1 MYVKHMKRKGM
12 TTGKKAVPASKIRRN
27 PLVEVVDYGDLV
39 IARDLM
45 KRGPIPE
52 FWADHPM
59 PTAPLGHTRWE
70 GTRQIATF
78 LVPLIA
84 MIAGVKF
91 GGWSTLWV
99 SVPLG
104 FVFGWL
110 MDRSLEADIAK
121 TRKRDESIDRGRY
134 RAVQILSAHL
144 GIPRDEITLAMVAK
158 MAKDCELVEAEIE
171 RRRVAREE
179 AKHNEIMA
187 RVRRHEA
194 AYRSTN
200 SHRHAVGVAAAVTVG
215 SVASQADSDG
225 FLPEE
230 LYPSFPQV
238 NPGSG
243 LPMATGGMMLDI
255 AGNAFGTG
263 GFDH

>member
-1 MYVKHMKRKGM
+1 MYVKHMGRKGM
-12 TTGKKAVPASKIRRN
+12 ATGKKAVPASKIRRN

-59 PTAPLGHTRWE
+59 PAAPLGHTRWE

-84 MIAGVKF
+84 MIAGVKL
-91 GGWSTLWV
+91 GGWNTLWI
-99 SVPLG
+99 SAPLSL
-104 FVFGWL
+104 VFGWL

-171 RRRVAREE
+171 CRRVAREE
-179 AKHNEIMA
+179 AKHKEIMN
-187 RVRRHEA
+187 RVRRQEA
-194 AYRSTN
+194 AYRSKG
-200 SHRHAVGVAAAVTVG
+200 SHRHAAVTAAVAAG

-225 FLPEE
+225 VLPED

-243 LPMATGGMMLDI
+243 LPMAASGMMLDI